1 MTSININFFKKN
13 LNKKD
18 KVHVVICAFLNFITV
33 FVELFTIA
41 ALIPLIIVILKGD
54 INEIN
59 LGFLNDFKYEYAG
72 YLVSENLN
80 IILFITF
87 SLFLFKSLFFIFIT
101 YFNAWL
107 QGSLVSSV
115 SNKIFKNY
123 INNFYTFSKFKN
135 SSELIND
142 CTSVSEEFIKNYF
155 MGSILAIKSFLS
167 LLFILILLLTLY
179 TKIILILV
187 TVLSLIFVT

>member
-59 LGFLNDFKYEYAG
+59 LGFLNDFKYE
-72 YLVSENLN
+72 
-80 IILFITF
+80 
-87 SLFLFKSLFFIFIT
+87 
-101 YFNAWL
+101 
-107 QGSLVSSV
+107 
-115 SNKIFKNY
+115 
-123 INNFYTFSKFKN
+123 
-135 SSELIND
+135 
-142 CTSVSEEFIKNYF
+142 
-155 MGSILAIKSFLS
+155 
-167 LLFILILLLTLY
+167 
-179 TKIILILV
+179 
-187 TVLSLIFVT
+187 